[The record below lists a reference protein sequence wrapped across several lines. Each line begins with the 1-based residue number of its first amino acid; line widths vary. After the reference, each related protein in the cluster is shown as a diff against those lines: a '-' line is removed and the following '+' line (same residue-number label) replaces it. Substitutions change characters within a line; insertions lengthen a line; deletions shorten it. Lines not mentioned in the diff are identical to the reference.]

1 MNLVEN
7 QTKWRLSHTQCKD
20 QHKVHRSIDS
30 IDLILDFKRKKRF
43 PLSTVDSCVSDVDN
57 SLLTILY

>member
-20 QHKVHRSIDS
+20 QQKVHRSIDS
-30 IDLILDFKRKKRF
+30 IDLILDFKQDFK
-43 PLSTVDSCVSDVDN
+43 DSP
-57 SLLTILY
+57 SLL